1 MKQLE
6 FSVKETSKLPDG
18 STLLTKN
25 MSDIMHDSMMPY
37 AEYVIMDRAI
47 PRVEDGLK
55 PVQRRILYSM
65 HELGLK
71 PDRPYRKSAAVV
83 GDCLA
88 KYHPHGDTSVYD
100 AMVRLAQ
107 KFNMRMPLVDGQ
119 GNFGSMD
126 GDSAAAMRYT
136 EARLTPLA
144 LEMLRDLDMDTVRW
158 CWNYDDKLQEPE
170 MLPSRFPNILVN
182 GSSGIAVGLAT
193 NIPPHNLGEV
203 IDGVVAYIDKK
214 NISLKEMMK
223 IVRGPDFPTG
233 GYVIADELEQAYET
247 GKGKITMR
255 AKVHIEVLPNDRK
268 NLVIT
273 ELPYQVNKADL
284 LTKILALRED
294 KKDLLAGI
302 AEIVDESD
310 KEGVRAVVRIKK
322 DYDPKK
328 ILDILFKHTNLQCT
342 YGINMV
348 AIADGKPQQMGLLD
362 IIACYTNYQRDVVY
376 NRTKFQLKKAK
387 ERAHILE
394 GLIIAIKNIDEV
406 VAIIKKS
413 QSTSEARQNLRSR
426 FNLTEV
432 QADAILE
439 LKLARLT
446 KLEITKLV
454 EELEDLNRQI
464 EEFQRLI
471 NSKQA
476 LMEQVK
482 SELLAIKK
490 QYRDARRTVIVNKI
504 EDVRVPSES
513 DEKAVESFVV
523 GLTADGMIKC
533 IPAKNFALSA
543 KDANDKLTQAN
554 LHTELFTALSTSK
567 VMFFSDRGNC
577 YQTTA
582 DKLTETKFRE
592 NGMPLKKYFRDCE
605 EGEKPVKVFV
615 LGEALPKGKLLFY
628 TAQGLVKLT
637 DWSEYELLKSAFQ
650 AIKLKA
656 DYALVKVETLEKD
669 STVLYVTKGG
679 LCLNFS
685 PDEIPEQG
693 RVAGGVKGM
702 MIADDDSLVFAGQIH
717 SEGEVVVVTDKCFSK
732 RVLAVDIDL
741 MTRYRKGV
749 KICDINGL
757 NGNGVFWAG
766 YVTKPFDILFMDA
779 AGMLL
784 LNTEDINIENRTTK
798 GKPPKLRKK
807 GMALTFAT
815 RFVTA
820 AAMGEDADA
829 GK

>member
-1 MKQLE
+1 M
-6 FSVKETSKLPDG
+6 
-18 STLLTKN
+18 
-25 MSDIMHDSMMPY
+25 
-37 AEYVIMDRAI
+37 
-47 PRVEDGLK
+47 
-55 PVQRRILYSM
+55 
-65 HELGLK
+65 
-71 PDRPYRKSAAVV
+71 
-83 GDCLA
+83 
-88 KYHPHGDTSVYD
+88 
-100 AMVRLAQ
+100 
-107 KFNMRMPLVDGQ
+107 
-119 GNFGSMD
+119 
-126 GDSAAAMRYT
+126 
-136 EARLTPLA
+136 
-144 LEMLRDLDMDTVRW
+144 
-158 CWNYDDKLQEPE
+158 
-170 MLPSRFPNILVN
+170 
-182 GSSGIAVGLAT
+182 
-193 NIPPHNLGEV
+193 
-203 IDGVVAYIDKK
+203 
-214 NISLKEMMK
+214 
-223 IVRGPDFPTG
+223 
-233 GYVIADELEQAYET
+233 
-247 GKGKITMR
+247 
-255 AKVHIEVLPNDRK
+255 
-268 NLVIT
+268 
-273 ELPYQVNKADL
+273 
-284 LTKILALRED
+284 
-294 KKDLLAGI
+294 
-302 AEIVDESD
+302 DESD

-605 EGEKPVKVFV
+605 DGEKPVKVFV

-650 AIKLKA
+650 AIKLKE
-656 DYALVKVETLEKD
+656 DDALVKVETLEKD